1 VSVLALGALG
11 VVFGDIGT
19 SPLYALK
26 TVFTADDHAVHATQA
41 DVYGVLSLV
50 VWSLILVVSIKY
62 LTVVLRADREGEG
75 GIMALIG
82 LVRETKLRHARIRM
96 ALIIVGLFGAALF
109 LGDGLIT
116 PSISVLSAVEGL
128 SVVSPSLTNLVLPFS
143 VGILAALFAIQRFG
157 TGVVG
162 RLFGPVMAVWFTTLA
177 VAGIAQIAKDPHVLL
192 ALSPTY
198 GVAFFLHHPGVS
210 FLALAS
216 IVLVVTGAE
225 ALYAD
230 LGHFGRA
237 PIRLAWFVMVFPAL
251 TLTYLGE
258 GSRILSDKPAID
270 NPFFALIPDVLRVPM
285 VVVATV
291 ATVIASQAL
300 ISGAYSIS
308 RQAVQLGFLPRL
320 TIRHTSRR
328 EEGQIYVPAVNWT
341 VGAGVLA
348 VVLGFG
354 SSSKLASAYG
364 LAVTGTFVSTTVL
377 FLVVARVAWKTP
389 RWKIILATG
398 VFLTIDVAYFAAN
411 LTKVPSG
418 GWFPLVIASVVFTVL
433 VTWRAGSRI
442 VTDNR
447 RSKEGP
453 LRAFVEEVRTMHP
466 PVHRVPGTAVFLH
479 ASTETTPL
487 AMRANVE
494 HNHVLQESVVILTVD
509 AQRVAHIPVADQLVV
524 DELGY
529 TDDGIAHLTAR
540 LGYRDRPDIP
550 RVVRLAADRGLELP
564 IDAEGATY
572 FVSRVTVARSQDPG
586 LARWRKQLFLLLM
599 RASADPVVYFGLPR
613 ERTFVISREIAL

>member
-1 VSVLALGALG
+1 MLALGALG

-26 TVFTADDHAVHATQA
+26 TVFTADNQAVHTTQA

-82 LVRETKLRHARIRM
+82 LVRETKLRNTRIRS

-128 SVVSPSLTNLVLPFS
+128 SVVSPSLTNLVLPLS

-162 RLFGPVMAVWFTTLA
+162 HLFGPVMAVWFTTLA
-177 VAGIAQIAKDPHVLL
+177 VAGIAQIVKDPHVLL

-237 PIRLAWFVMVFPAL
+237 PIRMAWFVMVFPAL

-258 GSRILSDKPAID
+258 GSKILSDNRAID
-270 NPFFALIPDVLRVPM
+270 NPFFAIIPHALRVPM
-285 VVVATV
+285 VVLATV

-308 RQAVQLGFLPRL
+308 RQAVQLGYLPRL

-328 EEGQIYVPAVNWT
+328 EEGQIYVPAINWT
-341 VGAGVLA
+341 VAAGVLA

-389 RWKIILATG
+389 CWQIILAAG

-411 LTKVPSG
+411 LTKIPSG
-418 GWFPLVIASVVFTVL
+418 GWFPLVTASAVFTL
-433 VTWRAGSRI
+433 LLTWRAGSRI
-442 VTDNR
+442 VTANR
-447 RSKEGP
+447 RRKEGP
-453 LRAFVEEVRTMHP
+453 LRLFVEEVRTLRP
-466 PVHRVPGTAVFLH
+466 PVHRVPGTAVFLNE
-479 ASTETTPL
+479 SKETTPL
-487 AMRANVE
+487 ALRANVE
-494 HNHVLQESVVILTVD
+494 HNHVLHESVVIVTVD
-509 AQRVAHIPVADQLVV
+509 TQRVATIPLEEQLVV

-540 LGYRDRPDIP
+540 LGYRDRQDIP

-564 IDAEGATY
+564 VDAEGATY
-572 FVSRVTVARSQDPG
+572 FISRVTVARSSSPG

-599 RASADPVVYFGLPR
+599 HASANPVVYFELPT
-613 ERTFVISREIAL
+613 ERTFVVSQEIAL